1 MIRRWGFGFTT
12 WGCWML
18 RSTASQTVGWHILG
32 RLLTILAAAVLTGC
46 ASADRPDGG
55 TTSSPDRASTRSTDP
70 VIAAGCSRPA
80 PEIPAPGSG
89 SGTSLSDAASLP
101 RELWGLWCSADGRA
115 AEQQYLFD
123 SSGTF
128 GFHGYLWQDRPEGQ
142 ATFERTTSGIASV
155 QGDEL
160 VLDIRDGTS
169 ILVEPIESVRAGMT
183 TAASTLQPTSE
194 RHRWSVR
201 GDGNLLIL
209 TDQYGVEVDYDRVG
223 AR

>member
-1 MIRRWGFGFTT
+1 
-12 WGCWML
+12 ML
-18 RSTASQTVGWHILG
+18 RSSTGQTVRWPIL
-32 RLLTILAAAVLTGC
+32 RIMLAILAAAVLTGC
-46 ASADRPDGG
+46 ASADGTERKSDGS
-55 TTSSPDRASTRSTDP
+55 TTSSPDRASVRPTNP
-70 VIAAGCSRPA
+70 VTADGCSRPA

-89 SGTSLSDAASLP
+89 SETSLSDAASLP
-101 RELWGLWCSADGRA
+101 RELLGLWCSTDGRA

-128 GFHGYLWQDRPEGQ
+128 GFHGYLWQERPEGQ
-142 ATFERTTSGIASV
+142 ATFERTTSGFASV

-183 TAASTLQPTSE
+183 TSASTLKPTSE
-194 RHRWSVR
+194 RHHWSVR

-209 TDQYGVEVDYDRVG
+209 TDQNGVEVDYERAG